1 MLSDRILCQHRRLNR
16 KWWEN
21 PTDKACLT
29 TVPQIHVGDIYLI
42 SLSLYLIN
50 LSIYLINLS
59 IYLSTYLYLYQF
71 IYLFIYLNLNL
82 NLDLNLNLSIYLI
95 NLSTYLPTYLS
106 TYRSIYLSIYLINWY
121 TVHMFSGKPL
131 VFPVFVFFC
140 WRVTSAIPFC
150 IGIKPF

>member
-50 LSIYLINLS
+50 LSIYLIYLS

-82 NLDLNLNLSIYLI
+82 NLNLNLSIYLI
-95 NLSTYLPTYLS
+95 NLPTYLPIYLS
-106 TYRSIYLSIYLINWY
+106 IDLPIYLSIYLSNKLIHCTY
-121 TVHMFSGKPL
+121 
-131 VFPVFVFFC
+131 VFWETLDFPCLCEFYC